1 MGETRRNPCGPELLA
16 PAGDR
21 ASLVAAVQ
29 NGADA
34 VYLGAK
40 AFNARAGAENFG
52 TADLAWAIEYA
63 HVRDV
68 KVYVTVNT
76 LIADREMEDVVRLL
90 QFLYNQGADGV
101 IIQDLGLARLA
112 RLTLP
117 QLPLHA
123 STQMTVHN
131 LPGVRLLEELGFQ
144 RVVLARELN
153 RDQIVAIRRG
163 TRLELEV
170 FIHGALCV
178 CYSGQCL
185 FSSMVGGRSG
195 NRGRCAQ
202 PCRLPYTLVRD
213 NRILNPE
220 DKGYYLLSPRDLNLS
235 QHLPDVLATGVH
247 ALKIEGRL
255 RRAEYVATV
264 VRIYRRLID
273 RAMAGNFYVTPEE
286 TGELAQ
292 IFNRR
297 FSTGYF
303 YGRLGPGLMN
313 YKQPNN
319 RGVFLGRVQAYD
331 PRAKVAAVKVER
343 ALSVGD
349 GVDFWV
355 TEGGRISTEVRELY
369 ANGRSVVRVPAGAV
383 AHVPVQGPIRPGDR
397 VFKIW
402 DEELLRRARAT
413 FTSSREQ
420 KKIPL
425 TAHVVGR
432 PGEPLRVTVSDP
444 AGRAVTVETAV
455 RAEPAAKCPL
465 TKEFLAEHL
474 GRLGNTPFDLA
485 DLECNLED
493 DLIVPV
499 REINELRRRAI
510 GLLAARKADESRP
523 VPVPDATLEERV
535 KQAGLALPKVRLQPA
550 QPILAVAAGN
560 IDVLKAAVAA
570 GAERIYFPGEGLGS
584 ARPVTTEVIK
594 EAANLCRQ
602 AGTELVFWT
611 PRIVHDHEI
620 DRCLE
625 HARVACREGAA
636 GFLSANL
643 GLLALLREEDLPLYA
658 DLPLNVFNVQT
669 VVILAQLGVNQ
680 VTLSPELTLGQVG
693 HLVRHAPLPVEV
705 VAHGAVQIMVT
716 EYCVAGGLTGGK
728 GCSQVCRGVPLA
740 LRDRR
745 GVDFPVA
752 FDRACRMHIFN
763 SKDLCMLDHLGD
775 LLATGVVS
783 LRLDLRLKTP
793 AYATKIVNAYRR
805 AREKAVNGRDG
816 VSEEEWRQVSA
827 LSPGGITRGHYFRG
841 VL

>member
-1 MGETRRNPCGPELLA
+1 LLA

-40 AFNARAGAENFG
+40 VFNARAGAENFAI
-52 TADLAWAIEYA
+52 ADLAWAIEYA

-76 LIADREMEDVVRLL
+76 LIADQEMEDAIRLL
-90 QFLYNQGADGV
+90 QFMYNQGVDVV
-101 IIQDLGLARLA
+101 IVQDLGLARLA
-112 RLTLP
+112 REALP

-131 LPGVRLLEELGFQ
+131 LPGVHLLEDLGFQ
-144 RVVLARELN
+144 RVVLARELS
-153 RDQIVAIRRG
+153 RDEIVAIRRR
-163 TRLELEV
+163 TKLQLEI

-202 PCRLPYTLVRD
+202 PCRLPYTFIQD
-213 NRILNPE
+213 NRIVEPE
-220 DKGYYLLSPRDLNLS
+220 GKGYYLLSPRDLNLS
-235 QHLPDVLATGVH
+235 CYLPDVLATGVH

-273 RAMAGNFYVTPEE
+273 RAISGDFYVTPEE
-286 TGELAQ
+286 TEELAQ

-297 FSTGYF
+297 FCTGYF
-303 YGRLGPGLMN
+303 CGRLGRGLMN

-319 RGVFLGRVQAYD
+319 RGVFLGRVQSYD
-331 PRAKVAAVKVER
+331 PKARLAALKLER
-343 ALSVGD
+343 ALSVRD

-355 TEGGRISTEVRELY
+355 TEGGRVSTEVHELFVD
-369 ANGRSVVRVPAGAV
+369 GRSVSRAPAGVV

-413 FTSSREQ
+413 FTSPREH

-425 TAHVVGR
+425 TARVVGR
-432 PGEPLRVTVSDP
+432 PGEPISLTVCDP
-444 AGRAVTVETAV
+444 AGRTVTAETAA
-455 RAEPAAKCPL
+455 RAESAQKRPL

-474 GRLGNTPFDLA
+474 GRLGNTPFHLA
-485 DLECNLED
+485 NLECALEGE
-493 DLIVPV
+493 LIVPV
-499 REINELRRRAI
+499 REINDLRRRAI
-510 GLLAARKADESRP
+510 KLLVARKAAERRP
-523 VPVPDATLEERV
+523 VPVPDVLLEKRLEKARV
-535 KQAGLALPKVRLQPA
+535 VLRKVRPQLPR
-550 QPILAVAAGN
+550 PVLAVAAGN

-570 GAERIYFPGEGLGS
+570 GAERVYFPGEGLGNG
-584 ARPVTTEVIK
+584 RPVTAEVLE
-594 EAANLCRQ
+594 EAAAVCRQ
-602 AGTELVFWT
+602 AGVPFVFWT
-611 PRIVHDHEI
+611 PRIVHDQEM
-620 DRCLE
+620 DACLE
-625 HARVACREGAA
+625 HARRAQKAGAG
-636 GFLSANL
+636 GFLSGNL

-658 DLPLNVFNVQT
+658 DLPLNVFNAQT
-669 VVILAQLGVNQ
+669 VAALDRLGVSQ
-680 VTLSPELTLGQVG
+680 VTLSLELTLEQVRN
-693 HLVRHAPLPVEV
+693 LVRHAPLPAEV
-705 VAHGAVQIMVT
+705 VAHGVIELMVSA
-716 EYCVAGGLTGGK
+716 YCVAGGVTGGK
-728 GCSQVCRGVPLA
+728 GCPNTCRGASFA
-740 LRDRR
+740 LRDRK
-745 GVDFPVA
+745 DINFPVT
-752 FDRACRMHIFN
+752 FDHACRMHIFN
-763 SKDLCMLDHLGD
+763 AKDLCMLDHLGD
-775 LLATGVVS
+775 LLATGVAS

-793 AYATKIVNAYRR
+793 AYARRVVDLYRR
-805 AREKAVNGRDG
+805 TLEELEDGRPG
-816 VSEEEWRQVSA
+816 APETLWRQVAA